1 MGFLEDLIVI
11 VKESVDEAKTKQ
23 AQPQQRPVA
32 PVPAPARVPA
42 PQAVRERQ
50 GRAQP
55 LTQRVV
61 VEPPTPRRPAPA
73 AAPKT
78 VAPPQPARSAERIAR
93 LLRQPRTV
101 RELVVLKEILDKP
114 LALRRGRR

>member
-11 VKESVDEAKTKQ
+11 VKESVDEAKTRQ

-32 PVPAPARVPA
+32 PVPARVPA

-61 VEPPTPRRPAPA
+61 VEPAAPRRPAPA
-73 AAPKT
+73 AAPKP
-78 VAPPQPARSAERIAR
+78 VAPPQAARGAERIAR

-114 LALRRGRR
+114 LALRHGRR